1 MMSVDIQGYVRIY
14 MIRQYGQRYIVMDE
28 TSLVNKQNRQI

>member
-1 MMSVDIQGYVRIY
+1 MMSVDIQIYVRTY

-28 TSLVNKQNRQI
+28 TSSVNKQN